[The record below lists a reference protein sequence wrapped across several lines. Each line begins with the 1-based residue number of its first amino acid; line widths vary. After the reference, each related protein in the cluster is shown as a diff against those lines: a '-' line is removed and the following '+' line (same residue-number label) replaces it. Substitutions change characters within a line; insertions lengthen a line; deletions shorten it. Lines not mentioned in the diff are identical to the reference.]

1 MEFEHDII
9 QIENKILELKNFA
22 KEMQIDLTE
31 EIARLNREKEEKLK
45 EIYSNLTS
53 WDKVFI
59 SRHPKR
65 LYTMDY
71 IEQITT
77 NFVELHGDRLF
88 REDPA
93 IVGGFC
99 KLEGRRIMVV
109 GHQKGRTTDEK
120 LFRNFGMANPEGYRK
135 ALRLFK
141 LADRFRIPIVTFIDT
156 PGAYPGIEA
165 EEHGQGEA
173 IARNLMEM
181 SGLRVPMIS
190 VVIGEGGSGGALG
203 LGVTNRILMLE
214 HSVYSVISPEGCAAI
229 LYKDASKA
237 SEAAENL
244 KISAQDLLTLGVID
258 RIIPEPVGGVHRN
271 PEEAAE
277 NVKKALLETLDGL
290 CALTEAELMADRY
303 QKFRNIGF
311 FLEGQA
317 KEDQ

>member
-1 MEFEHDII
+1 MEFENDIT
-9 QIENKILELKNFA
+9 QIENKIIELKNFA
-22 KEMQIDLTE
+22 REKEIDLTA
-31 EIARLNREKEEKLK
+31 EIERLVRERDQKLK
-45 EIYSNLTS
+45 EIYEGLTS

-59 SRHPKR
+59 ARHPKR

-71 IEQITT
+71 IERIATD
-77 NFVELHGDRLF
+77 FIELHGDRMF
-88 REDPA
+88 RDDHA

-99 KLEGRRIMVV
+99 KIEGRRVMVV

-120 LFRNFGMANPEGYRK
+120 LYRNFGMANPEGYRK

-141 LADRFRIPIVTFIDT
+141 LADRFRIPVVTFIDT

-181 SGLRVPMIS
+181 SGLRIPMIS

-237 SEAAENL
+237 AEAAENL
-244 KISAQDLLTLGVID
+244 KISAQDLLTLQVID
-258 RIIPEPVGGVHRN
+258 TIIPEPVGGVHRN
-271 PEEAAE
+271 YEQAAE
-277 NVKKALLETLDGL
+277 NVKKAVLESLD
-290 CALTEAELMADRY
+290 ELHPLSEEQLMEDRY
-303 QKFRNIGF
+303 RKFRNIGY
-311 FLEGQA
+311 FLRNT
-317 KEDQ
+317 